1 MGVAER
7 FYEAFALG
15 DFHTMGLLY
24 APHARFSDPVFRNL
38 DTAQVRAMWQMLLT
52 RSREFTLSY
61 NIKDSSADRAQV
73 IWIAEYIF
81 TGTGRPVSNRVVT
94 DMRFAANRIVQQQDH
109 FSFWRWS
116 RQALGL
122 QGTLLGWSP
131 LLQSRVRAQAMASLA
146 RSMER
151 EQQRSGTPARSD
163 YR

>member
-1 MGVAER
+1 
-7 FYEAFALG
+7 
-15 DFHTMGLLY
+15 
-24 APHARFSDPVFRNL
+24 
-38 DTAQVRAMWQMLLT
+38 MLLT

-61 NIKDSSADRAQV
+61 NIKDSGPDRAQV

-81 TGTGRPVSNRVVT
+81 TATGRPVSNRVVT
-94 DMRFAANRIVQQQDH
+94 DMRFAANRIVQQRDH

-131 LLQSRVRAQAMASLA
+131 LLQSRVRAQAMASLGRFMA
-146 RSMER
+146 R
-151 EQQRSGTPARSD
+151 EQQRSGTPQCSD